1 MTAGTS
7 SLLRGRFLLA
17 LLESQH
23 RLNFHLSTHAHTW
36 RRLQSSC
43 ASDTMLGRAHNAF
56 EAKPPQPR
64 IPPLAKQLFPSSS
77 PVQHANIQDSFKR
90 TSQPS
95 HKSDTPVSSIPH
107 QKGASVTS
115 LTASRPKA
123 PSKVPMASLY
133 NQPDSFQ
140 DSPDDLVEIGS
151 RAKTAVATE
160 VLFFEDDFS
169 DDTDLDLDYQEPTKL
184 PLPPP
189 TISQKPSNE
198 IHETT
203 IPFSSRSENI
213 VPWSSSPPSHMLPS
227 HSLSTRIALSTRTS
241 KRSSLGEAELPPP
254 KKRSLPR
261 DWTAQPRDDSKLG
274 LHGESTPER
283 KIKDPMPWNTTASA
297 VKAQKKHHKD
307 TLKRSGTNEEYT
319 MEEVRAVTAMDS
331 ERVKGISL
339 SKEQERVQDLVVNK
353 GQSVFFTG
361 PAGTGK
367 SVLMRSIVA
376 ELRKKFAKD
385 PERLAVTASTGL
397 AACNIGGQTLHSFSG
412 IGLGKEEVPVLVKKI
427 RRNPKAKNRWLRTKV
442 LILDEVSMVDGDL
455 FDKLSAIGRQLRNN
469 GRPWGG
475 IQLVITGDFFQ
486 LPPVPDTGGGKRE
499 SKFAFDA
506 ATWNTSIDHT
516 IGLTQVF
523 RQKDPVFAGMLNEM
537 RLGVITDETVR
548 AFKALSRP
556 IMSNDD
562 LDLETTELFPTRQ
575 EVEGS
580 NQTRLRNLPG
590 KAKRY
595 DAHETGDPQLREKLL
610 ANVMAPKSIELKV
623 GAQVMLVKN
632 MDETLVNGSLGRVRG
647 FMTESMFELKN
658 DTAFGTDDEGAP
670 DAKVQNRIKAF
681 TRELE
686 ESRTGATEYPVVE
699 FSASDGTH
707 RTILCIG
714 EEYKVENAAGEVQAC
729 RRQIPLILAWALS
742 IHKAQGQTLERVKVD
757 LGKVFEKGQA
767 YVALSRATTQQ
778 GLQVLRFE
786 KHKVM
791 AHPRVVNFYNNLYSI
806 DEAMAKKPAVTVASI
821 FSAPKAKELGSRST
835 FQTNIRPTVQKPIPR
850 AVGSARAPITLGDDD
865 DDEDAMA
872 EVYGH

>member
-1 MTAGTS
+1 
-7 SLLRGRFLLA
+7 
-17 LLESQH
+17 
-23 RLNFHLSTHAHTW
+23 
-36 RRLQSSC
+36 
-43 ASDTMLGRAHNAF
+43 
-56 EAKPPQPR
+56 
-64 IPPLAKQLFPSSS
+64 
-77 PVQHANIQDSFKR
+77 
-90 TSQPS
+90 
-95 HKSDTPVSSIPH
+95 
-107 QKGASVTS
+107 
-115 LTASRPKA
+115 
-123 PSKVPMASLY
+123 MASLY

-184 PLPPP
+184 PPPPP

-198 IHETT
+198 IDETT
-203 IPFSSRSENI
+203 VPFSSRSENI

-227 HSLSTRIALSTRTS
+227 HPLLTRTVSSTRTS
-241 KRSSLGEAELPPP
+241 KRSSLGETELPPP

-261 DWTAQPRDDSKLG
+261 TWTAQPRDDSKLG
-274 LHGESTPER
+274 LHGESTPAR
-283 KIKDPMPWNTTASA
+283 KTKDQMPWNTTASA

-307 TLKRSGTNEEYT
+307 TLKRSGTNEGYT
-319 MEEVRAVTAMDS
+319 TEEMRAVTAMDS

-353 GQSVFFTG
+353 GESVFFTG

-427 RRNPKAKNRWLRTKV
+427 RRNAKAKNRWLRTK
-442 LILDEVSMVDGDL
+442 
-455 FDKLSAIGRQLRNN
+455 
-469 GRPWGG
+469 
-475 IQLVITGDFFQ
+475 
-486 LPPVPDTGGGKRE
+486 
-499 SKFAFDA
+499 
-506 ATWNTSIDHT
+506 
-516 IGLTQVF
+516 
-523 RQKDPVFAGMLNEM
+523 
-537 RLGVITDETVR
+537 
-548 AFKALSRP
+548 
-556 IMSNDD
+556 
-562 LDLETTELFPTRQ
+562 
-575 EVEGS
+575 
-580 NQTRLRNLPG
+580 TRLRISL
-590 KAKRY
+590 ARLKRY

-670 DAKVQNRIKAF
+670 DARVQNRIKAF

-767 YVALSRATTQQ
+767 YVALSRATRQQ

-821 FSAPKAKELGSRST
+821 FSAPKAKEVASRST
-835 FQTNIRPTVQKPIPR
+835 FQTNTRPTVQKPIPR
-850 AVGSARAPITLGDDD
+850 AVGSARAPITLDDDD

-872 EVYGH
+872 EAYGH